1 MNNKMVRYVI
11 GHILKIETG
20 FMLIPLALSF
30 FYHEDIIVKKAYFFT
45 IILLLFSSIL
55 ISKKIPDN
63 QKIYAKEGLVIVSI
77 SWIALSLFGALP
89 FVFSKKIPVS

>member
-30 FYHEDIIVKKAYFFT
+30 YHEDIIVKK
-45 IILLLFSSIL
+45 L
-55 ISKKIPDN
+55 IFHNNIT
-63 QKIYAKEGLVIVSI
+63 
-77 SWIALSLFGALP
+77 
-89 FVFSKKIPVS
+89 FVFQYPYF